1 MQQEGYH
8 QTISKEKQEITSIKL
23 KMEKIKQGAKYDS
36 LHNKLGSIKNISENS
51 KNVSSTLIS

>member
-23 KMEKIKQGAKYDS
+23 KIDKIKQGAKYDS
-36 LHNKLGSIKNISENS
+36 LHNKISSIKNVSDNR
-51 KNVSSTLIS
+51 KNVSSTLLS